1 MSRKRCNTT
10 LARVTAIFTKIFQFN
25 FEQAKIDV
33 VLLSQGFQRFS
44 YIMLYLVYIISLPL
58 VRNFFTFFDFFYKT
72 Y

>member
-33 VLLSQGFQRFS
+33 LLLSQGFQGFS
-44 YIMLYLVYIISLPL
+44 YIMLYLDYIISLHL
-58 VRNFFTFFDFFYKT
+58 VRNFFKFFSNSY
-72 Y
+72 